1 MTAHAHFNT
10 VYRKRRAGVLL
21 HPTSLPGELG
31 NGDFGHQAY
40 RFIEFLNTHGF
51 KVWQMLPLGPT
62 HDDKSPYQCLSS
74 HAGNSMLISI
84 DWLEDKGWLNRTEI
98 SISKS
103 DENYRHYCLKLAAES
118 FYQLDDDYWTMKIA
132 EFISQNASWLE
143 DYALFMAL
151 KSKYKNLPWYEW
163 PKPLRHRYAIA
174 LDDTTRKLHTSIN
187 QTIFEQFVFFTQW
200 QEIRDY
206 AKQHDVELFGDM
218 PIFVARDS
226 ADVWAQKENFL
237 IDKDG
242 EMPFI
247 SGVPPDAFSDTGQ
260 RWGNPLYD
268 WDHMKSTGFSW
279 WKERFETQ
287 LELFDM
293 IRIDHFRGL
302 QACWQIPQDDE
313 TAINGTWVEV
323 PGREML
329 TELFRT
335 FDHLPLVAEDLGV
348 ITDKVLELK
357 KSFNLPGMKVLQ
369 FAFDGNTNNPHL
381 PHRHKI
387 DDVVYTGTHDN
398 DTTLGWASD
407 EGNYNKNYF
416 NGYTGSSNESA
427 EQGVWSMIRL
437 AMSSVSFLCILPMQ
451 DLLMLGSSA
460 RMNTPGTVDDNN
472 WEWRFEWQQISP
484 EIIKQISHFMNLYQ
498 R

>member
-10 VYRKRRAGVLL
+10 INRKRRAGVLL
-21 HPTSLPGELG
+21 HPTSFPGELG

-40 RFIEFLNTHGF
+40 RFIEFLKTNGF

-62 HDDKSPYQCLSS
+62 HDDRSPYQCLSS
-74 HAGNSMLISI
+74 HAGNNMLISI
-84 DWLEDKGWLNRTEI
+84 DWLEDKGWLNRTETGI
-98 SISKS
+98 SIA
-103 DENYRHYCLKLAAES
+103 DESFRQRCLKLAAEN
-118 FYQLDDDYWTMKIA
+118 FYQLDDDYWSTKLA
-132 EFISQNASWLE
+132 EFISQHASWLE

-151 KSKYKNLPWYEW
+151 KGKYKNLPWYEW
-163 PKPLRHRYAIA
+163 PEPLRHRYAIA
-174 LDDTTRKLHTSIN
+174 LDDAAWRLHSSIN

-200 QEIRDY
+200 HEIRDY
-206 AKQHDVELFGDM
+206 AKQHEVELFGDM

-237 IDKDG
+237 IDQDG

-247 SGVPPDAFSDTGQ
+247 AGVPPDAFSDTGQ

-279 WKERFETQ
+279 WKERFDTQ

-293 IRIDHFRGL
+293 IRVDHFRGL

-313 TAINGTWVEV
+313 TAVNGTWVEV

-329 TELFRT
+329 AELSSKFR
-335 FDHLPLVAEDLGV
+335 HLPLVAEDLGV

-369 FAFDGNTNNPHL
+369 FAFDGNNNNPHL

-407 EGNYNKNYF
+407 EENYNKNYF
-416 NGYTGSSNESA
+416 NGYTGASIESA
-427 EQGVWSMIRL
+427 EQGLWSMIRM

-460 RMNTPGTVDDNN
+460 RMNTPGTVDNNN
-472 WEWRFEWQQISP
+472 WEWRFDWQQINP
-484 EIIKQISHFMNLYQ
+484 EMIKHISHFINLYQ